1 MKSIIH
7 RKDISGVEVTNIS
20 KHGLWL
26 LTRDHEFFISFKEFP
41 WFQDASVRKL
51 MNVEQSTPTCLHWP
65 DLRIDLAVE
74 SVRCFPL
81 MSTPLRSTTRST
93 RQAKTEP
100 LTQSKSNRRPASIRT
115 SPKEQN
121 TSLSRAPHFPNANGR
136 VQGDEGGT
144 IQPTE

>member
-81 MSTPLRSTTRST
+81 ISTPSRPTTRST
-93 RQAKTEP
+93 RQAKADYHTIKK
-100 LTQSKSNRRPASIRT
+100 QSAFSLHQNVVQRT
-115 SPKEQN
+115 KHK
-121 TSLSRAPHFPNANGR
+121 LSKGS
-136 VQGDEGGT
+136 T
-144 IQPTE
+144 LS